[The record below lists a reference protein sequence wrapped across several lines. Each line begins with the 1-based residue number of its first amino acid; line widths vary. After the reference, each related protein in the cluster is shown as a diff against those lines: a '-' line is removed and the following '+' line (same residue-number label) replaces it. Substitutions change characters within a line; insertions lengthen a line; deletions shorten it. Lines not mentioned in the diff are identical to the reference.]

1 MRQRL
6 AAVAARAVRE
16 TRGLWPAA
24 TRVGA
29 PLLCTTHYR
38 QSMAGLVS
46 AGAIIGDADGTP
58 IPPAARLPTAAWPPM
73 VCITGRRD

>member
-1 MRQRL
+1 MADRNPRWRTV
-6 AAVAARAVRE
+6 AV
-16 TRGLWPAA
+16 
-24 TRVGA
+24 
-29 PLLCTTHYR
+29 CHHYR

-46 AGAIIGDADGTP
+46 AGAIIDDADGTP